1 MTEPTPAD
9 WFLRSRLKMRHIQL
23 VVAVDEERSIH
34 KAAARLRMTQ
44 PATTKLLGELEHL
57 LSLRLFER
65 TTRGIIPTPHGESL
79 ARHARAVLGTLD
91 HARND
96 MAALSAGA
104 TGRLAIGMLLVAAPL
119 LVPRALLAF
128 KRRNPRVTVQ
138 LSEGTLGTLLPMLAR
153 GDLDLVVGRLT
164 SDFATAG
171 LAFIHCYDE
180 PMALVVRSGHPLQR
194 GKRLALADLVRER
207 WVLPTPETAYR
218 HRIDA
223 AFRQSGVEPPAELV
237 ESMSI
242 LTNAT
247 LLEESDMLG
256 VMPLNT
262 ARHYARSGSLA
273 VLKVPLPLPSGP
285 VGIIARSEHAEVP
298 ALRDMVTALRSAGQ
312 ALGGDAGRAG
322 ARRS

>member
-1 MTEPTPAD
+1 MADPAPAS
-9 WFLRSRLKMRHIQL
+9 WFLRSRLKLRHIQL

-34 KAAARLRMTQ
+34 KAALRLRMTQ
-44 PATTKLLGELEHL
+44 PAATKLLAELEHL
-57 LSLRLFER
+57 LDVRLYER

-91 HARND
+91 NARREL
-96 MAALSAGA
+96 AALSAGA
-104 TGRLAIGMLLVAAPL
+104 TGRLAIGMLAVAAPL

-128 KRRNPRVTVQ
+128 KRRNPRVTVE
-138 LSEGTLGTLLPMLAR
+138 LHEGTLGALLPMLAR

-164 SDFATAG
+164 SDFDTG
-171 LAFIHCYDE
+171 GFAFVHCYDE
-180 PMALVVRSGHPLQR
+180 PMSVVARRDHPLR
-194 GKRLALADLVRER
+194 RRRNLTLADLVRER
-207 WVLPTPETAYR
+207 WVLPIPDAAYR
-218 HRIDA
+218 HRLDA

-262 ARHYARSGSLA
+262 ARHYARGGTLA
-273 VLKVPLPLPSGP
+273 LLKVPLPLPSGP
-285 VGIIARSEHAEVP
+285 VGVIARSEQAEVAALQDLVA
-298 ALRDMVTALRSAGQ
+298 ALRAAGEALDRGKHQHPS
-312 ALGGDAGRAG
+312 R
-322 ARRS
+322 